1 MVLRVLRR
9 VLSGAERVSGK
20 KFRKEVPEGSEVEM
34 KNLAKIVSGGIAA
47 LCLAT
52 ALPASAAQL
61 SGDARAAIPH
71 DVQQLIVIDYR
82 AMQNSPAAMQLR
94 NKVMP
99 PELKSLEKALQ
110 VSGMNDNHDV
120 DELAFASYRPQGSTG
135 ESTRIIGLAQGQ
147 FSVDDIMANFKKKK
161 IKPVVLRANKIYPM
175 GSSGMQVVFLNPTT
189 MVFGQTDSLKQA
201 LDARDGMQAN
211 FLTNNAMTDMMASVQ
226 DQPLWSILDQKGTQ
240 TMMRSLMGEAAQV
253 GDYDTMKKRIL
264 SSYYTMDFQNGVQF
278 NLDVL
283 TPDTF
288 TAATMASLLNAAALY
303 KKMSGTDIE
312 KQAIDG
318 TKIDS
323 NSGKLIV
330 TYSSSDSQFATLL
343 QSSLF
348 QSVVH

>member
-1 MVLRVLRR
+1 M
-9 VLSGAERVSGK
+9 
-20 KFRKEVPEGSEVEM
+20 EM
-34 KNLAKIVSGGIAA
+34 NNFAKILSSGIAA

-52 ALPASAAQL
+52 ALPAPAAQL

-82 AMQNSPAAMQLR
+82 AMQNSPAAMQLK

-99 PELKSLEKALQ
+99 PELKNLERALQ

-120 DELAFASYRPQGSTG
+120 DQLAFASYRPKGATG
-135 ESTRIIGLAQGQ
+135 DATNIIGLAQGQ

-161 IKPVVLRANKIYPM
+161 IKAKVLRDNRIYPM
-175 GSSGMQVVFLNPTT
+175 GASGMQVVFLNATT
-189 MVFGQTDSLKQA
+189 MVFGQGDSLTQA
-201 LDARDGMQAN
+201 LDARDGLQSN
-211 FLTNNAMTDMMASVQ
+211 LLTNNPMTDMMASVQ
-226 DQPLWSILDQKGTQ
+226 DEPLWSILDQKGTQ
-240 TMMRSLMGEAAQV
+240 TMMRSLMGQASSF
-253 GDYDTMKKRIL
+253 GDFETVKKSIL
-264 SSYYTMDFQNGVQF
+264 TSYYTMDFQNGVKF

-283 TPDTF
+283 TPDSF

-303 KKMSGTDIE
+303 KKVSGSDIE
-312 KQAIDG
+312 KEAIDG

-323 NSGKLIV
+323 SSGKLLV
-330 TYSSSDSQFATLL
+330 SYASSDSQFATLL

>member
-1 MVLRVLRR
+1 MAQAKMVT
-9 VLSGAERVSGK
+9 SGLVNRPTCWHGTC
-20 KFRKEVPEGSEVEM
+20 PEGSEVTM
-34 KNLAKIVSGGIAA
+34 KNFAKILSGGIAA
-47 LCLAT
+47 LCLVT

-61 SGDARAAIPH
+61 SNDARAAIPH

-82 AMQNSPAAMQLR
+82 AMQNSPAAMQLK

-99 PELKSLEKALQ
+99 PELKGLEKALQ

-120 DELAFASYRPQGSTG
+120 DELAFASFRPKGATG
-135 ESTRIIGLAQGQ
+135 DSTRIIGIAQGQ
-147 FSVDDIMANFKKKK
+147 FSVDDLIANFKKKK
-161 IKPVVLRANKIYPM
+161 IKPTVLRDNKIYPM
-175 GSSGMQVVFLNPTT
+175 GASGMRVVFLNPTT

-201 LDARDGMQAN
+201 LDARDGLQAS
-211 FLTNNAMTDMMASVQ
+211 FLTNNTMTDMMASVQ
-226 DQPLWSILDQKGTQ
+226 DQPLWSILDQKGSQ
-240 TMMRSLMGEAAQV
+240 TMMRSLMGEASQV
-253 GDYDTMKKRIL
+253 GDYDTIKKRIL
-264 SSYYTMDFQNGVQF
+264 SSWYTMDFQNGVKF

-323 NSGKLIV
+323 SSGKLIV
-330 TYSSSDSQFATLL
+330 SYSSSDSQFATLL

-348 QSVVH
+348 QTVVH

>member
-1 MVLRVLRR
+1 M
-9 VLSGAERVSGK
+9 
-20 KFRKEVPEGSEVEM
+20 
-34 KNLAKIVSGGIAA
+34 
-47 LCLAT
+47 
-52 ALPASAAQL
+52 PASAAQL
-61 SGDARAAIPH
+61 SGDAQAAIPH

-82 AMQNSPAAMQLR
+82 AMQNSQAAMQLKNR
-94 NKVMP
+94 VMP

-120 DELAFASYRPQGSTG
+120 DELAFASFRPKGATG
-135 ESTRIIGLAQGQ
+135 DSTRIIGLAQGQ
-147 FSVDDIMANFKKKK
+147 FPLADIMANFKKKK
-161 IKPVVLRANKIYPM
+161 IKPILVRDNKIYPM

-201 LDARDGMQAN
+201 LDSRDGLQAS
-211 FLTNNAMTDMMASVQ
+211 FLTNNDMAGMMASVQ

-240 TMMRSLMGEAAQV
+240 TMMRSLMGGASQM
-253 GDYDTMKKRIL
+253 GDDDTIKKRIL
-264 SSYYTMDFQNGVQF
+264 TSWYSMDFQNGVQF

-288 TAATMASLLNAAALY
+288 TAASMASLLNAAALY

-323 NSGKLIV
+323 SSGKLIV
-330 TYSSSDSQFATLL
+330 SYSSSDSQFATLL
-343 QSSLF
+343 QSNLF
-348 QSVVH
+348 QTVVH

>member
-1 MVLRVLRR
+1 
-9 VLSGAERVSGK
+9 
-20 KFRKEVPEGSEVEM
+20 M
-34 KNLAKIVSGGIAA
+34 KNLAKFLSGGFAA
-47 LCLAT
+47 LCLVT
-52 ALPASAAQL
+52 AMPAFAAQL

-82 AMQNSPAAMQLR
+82 AMQNSPAAMQLK

-99 PELKSLEKALQ
+99 PELKGLEKALQ

-120 DELAFASYRPQGSTG
+120 DQLAFASFRPKGATG
-135 ESTRIIGLAQGQ
+135 DSTRIIGLAQGQ
-147 FSVDDIMANFKKKK
+147 FSLEDIMANFKKKK
-161 IKPVVLRANKIYPM
+161 IKPIVLRDNKIYPM
-175 GSSGMQVVFLNPTT
+175 GASGMQVVFLNPTT

-201 LDARDGMQAN
+201 LDSRDGLQPSL
-211 FLTNNAMTDMMASVQ
+211 LTNSPMTDMMASVQ
-226 DQPLWSILDQKGTQ
+226 DEPLWSILDQKGTQ
-240 TMMRSLMGEAAQV
+240 TMMRSLMGEAAQA
-253 GDYDTMKKRIL
+253 GDYDTLKKRIL
-264 SSYYTMDFQNGVQF
+264 TSYYTMDFQNGVKF
-278 NLDVL
+278 NLNVL

-303 KKMSGTDIE
+303 KKLSGTDIE

-323 NSGKLIV
+323 NSGKLLV
-330 TYSSSDSQFATLL
+330 SYASSDSQFATLL

>member
-1 MVLRVLRR
+1 MKNFAKI
-9 VLSGAERVSGK
+9 LSGGV
-20 KFRKEVPEGSEVEM
+20 
-34 KNLAKIVSGGIAA
+34 AA

-82 AMQNSPAAMQLR
+82 AMQNSPAAMQLK

-99 PELKSLEKALQ
+99 PELKSLEQALQ

-120 DELAFASYRPQGSTG
+120 DQLAFASYRPKGVTG
-135 ESTRIIGLAQGQ
+135 DSTRIIGLAQGQ
-147 FSVDDIMANFKKKK
+147 FALDDIMANFKKKK
-161 IKPVVLRANKIYPM
+161 IKPKLLRDNKIYPM

-189 MVFGQTDSLKQA
+189 MVFGQADSLKQA
-201 LDARDGMQAN
+201 LDSRDGLQPS
-211 FLTNNAMTDMMASVQ
+211 FLTNNDMTSMMASVQ

-240 TMMRSLMGEAAQV
+240 TMMRSLMGGASQM
-253 GDYDTMKKRIL
+253 GDDDTIKKRIL
-264 SSYYTMDFQNGVQF
+264 TSWYSMDFQNGVQF

-288 TAATMASLLNAAALY
+288 TAASMASLLNAAALY

-323 NSGKLIV
+323 SSGRLIV
-330 TYSSSDSQFATLL
+330 SYASSDSQFATLL
-343 QSSLF
+343 QSNLF
-348 QSVVH
+348 QTVVH

>member
-1 MVLRVLRR
+1 
-9 VLSGAERVSGK
+9 
-20 KFRKEVPEGSEVEM
+20 M
-34 KNLAKIVSGGIAA
+34 KNFAKILSGGIAA
-47 LCLAT
+47 LCLVP

-82 AMQNSPAAMQLR
+82 AMQNSPAAMQLK

-120 DELAFASYRPQGSTG
+120 DELAFASYRPKGVTG
-135 ESTRIIGLAQGQ
+135 DQTRIIGLAQGQ

-161 IKPVVLRANKIYPM
+161 IKPTMLRDNKIYPM
-175 GSSGMQVVFLNPTT
+175 GASGMRVVFLNPTT

-201 LDARDGMQAN
+201 LDARDGLQPS
-211 FLTNNAMTDMMASVQ
+211 FLTNNTMTDMMTSVQ
-226 DQPLWSILDQKGTQ
+226 DQPLWSILDQKGSQ
-240 TMMRSLMGEAAQV
+240 TMMRSLMGEASQM
-253 GDYDTMKKRIL
+253 GDYDTIKKRIL
-264 SSYYTMDFQNGVQF
+264 SSWYTMDFQNGVQF

-288 TAATMASLLNAAALY
+288 TAASMASLLNAAALY

-323 NSGKLIV
+323 SSGKLIV
-330 TYSSSDSQFATLL
+330 SYSSSDSQFATLL

-348 QSVVH
+348 QTVVH

>member
-1 MVLRVLRR
+1 
-9 VLSGAERVSGK
+9 
-20 KFRKEVPEGSEVEM
+20 M
-34 KNLAKIVSGGIAA
+34 KNFAKILSGGIAA

-52 ALPASAAQL
+52 AVPASAAQL
-61 SGDARAAIPH
+61 SGDAQAAIPH

-82 AMQNSPAAMQLR
+82 AMQNSPAAMQLKNR
-94 NKVMP
+94 VMP

-120 DELAFASYRPQGSTG
+120 DELAFASFRPKGATG
-135 ESTRIIGLAQGQ
+135 DSTRIIGLAQGQ
-147 FSVDDIMANFKKKK
+147 FPLADIMANFKKKK
-161 IKPVVLRANKIYPM
+161 IKPILVRDNRIYPM

-201 LDARDGMQAN
+201 LDSRDGLQAS
-211 FLTNNAMTDMMASVQ
+211 FLTNSDMTGMMASVQ

-240 TMMRSLMGEAAQV
+240 TMMRSLMGGASQM
-253 GDYDTMKKRIL
+253 GDDDTIKKRIL
-264 SSYYTMDFQNGVQF
+264 TSWYSMDFQNGVQF

-288 TAATMASLLNAAALY
+288 TAASMASLLNAAALY

-323 NSGKLIV
+323 SSGRLIV
-330 TYSSSDSQFATLL
+330 SYSSSDSQFATLL
-343 QSSLF
+343 QSNLF
-348 QSVVH
+348 QTVVH

>member
-1 MVLRVLRR
+1 
-9 VLSGAERVSGK
+9 
-20 KFRKEVPEGSEVEM
+20 M
-34 KNLAKIVSGGIAA
+34 KNFAKILSGGIAA
-47 LCLAT
+47 LCLVT

-61 SGDARAAIPH
+61 SNDARAAIPH

-82 AMQNSPAAMQLR
+82 AMQNSPAAMQLK

-99 PELKSLEKALQ
+99 PELKGLEKALQ

-120 DELAFASYRPQGSTG
+120 DELAFASFRPKGATG
-135 ESTRIIGLAQGQ
+135 DSTRIIGIAQGQ
-147 FSVDDIMANFKKKK
+147 FSVDDLIANFKKKK
-161 IKPVVLRANKIYPM
+161 IKPTVLRDNKIYPM
-175 GSSGMQVVFLNPTT
+175 GASGMRVVFLNPTT

-201 LDARDGMQAN
+201 LDARDGLQAS
-211 FLTNNAMTDMMASVQ
+211 FLTNNTMTDMMASVQ
-226 DQPLWSILDQKGTQ
+226 DQPLWSILDQKGSQ
-240 TMMRSLMGEAAQV
+240 TMMRSLMGEASQV
-253 GDYDTMKKRIL
+253 GDYDTIKKRIL
-264 SSYYTMDFQNGVQF
+264 SSWYTMDFQNGVKF

-323 NSGKLIV
+323 SSGKLIV
-330 TYSSSDSQFATLL
+330 SYSSSDSQFATLL

-348 QSVVH
+348 QTVVH

>member
-1 MVLRVLRR
+1 
-9 VLSGAERVSGK
+9 
-20 KFRKEVPEGSEVEM
+20 
-34 KNLAKIVSGGIAA
+34 
-47 LCLAT
+47 
-52 ALPASAAQL
+52 
-61 SGDARAAIPH
+61 
-71 DVQQLIVIDYR
+71 
-82 AMQNSPAAMQLR
+82 
-94 NKVMP
+94 MP

-135 ESTRIIGLAQGQ
+135 ESTRIIGVAQGQ

-264 SSYYTMDFQNGVQF
+264 SSYYSMDFQNGVQF

>member
-1 MVLRVLRR
+1 
-9 VLSGAERVSGK
+9 
-20 KFRKEVPEGSEVEM
+20 M
-34 KNLAKIVSGGIAA
+34 KNLAKLLSGGIAA

-52 ALPASAAQL
+52 AMPATAAQL
-61 SGDARAAIPH
+61 SADARAAIPH

-82 AMQNSPAAMQLR
+82 AMQNSSAAMQLK

-99 PELKSLEKALQ
+99 PELKSLEQALQ

-120 DELAFASYRPQGSTG
+120 DELAFASYRPKGSTG
-135 ESTRIIGLAQGQ
+135 DSTQIIGLAQGQ
-147 FSVDDIMANFKKKK
+147 FSLENIMANFKKKK
-161 IKPVVLRANKIYPM
+161 VKPAVLRDNRIYPM
-175 GSSGMQVVFLNPTT
+175 GGSGMQVVFLNPTT
-189 MVFGQTDSLKQA
+189 MVFGMRDSLRQA
-201 LDARDGMQAN
+201 LDARDGLQAN
-211 FLTNNAMTDMMASVQ
+211 LLTNNTMTDMMASVQ
-226 DQPLWSILDQKGTQ
+226 DEPLWSVLDQKGTQ
-240 TMMRSLMGEAAQV
+240 TMMRSLLGQASTI
-253 GDYDTMKKRIL
+253 GDYDTIKKRIL
-264 SSYYTMDFQNGVQF
+264 SSWYTMDFQNGVKF

-288 TAATMASLLNAAALY
+288 SAATMASLLNAAALY

-323 NSGKLIV
+323 SAGKLIV
-330 TYSSSDSQFATLL
+330 SYSSSDREFATLL

>member
-1 MVLRVLRR
+1 
-9 VLSGAERVSGK
+9 
-20 KFRKEVPEGSEVEM
+20 M
-34 KNLAKIVSGGIAA
+34 KNLAKILSGGVAA

-52 ALPASAAQL
+52 ALPATAAQL

-82 AMQNSPAAMQLR
+82 AMQNSSAAMQLKG
-94 NKVMP
+94 KVMP

-120 DELAFASYRPQGSTG
+120 DQLAFASYRPKGATG
-135 ESTRIIGLAQGQ
+135 DSTRIIGLAQGQ

-161 IKPVVLRANKIYPM
+161 IKPTLVRDNKIYPM
-175 GSSGMQVVFLNPTT
+175 GASGMQVVFLNPTT
-189 MVFGQTDSLKQA
+189 MVFGQGDSLKQA
-201 LDARDGMQAN
+201 LDARDGLQAN
-211 FLTNNAMTDMMASVQ
+211 FLTNTAMTDMMASVQ

-240 TMMRSLMGEAAQV
+240 TMMRSLMGQASNIA
-253 GDYDTMKKRIL
+253 DFNTIKKSIQT
-264 SSYYTMDFQNGVQF
+264 SWYSMDFQNGVKF
-278 NLDVL
+278 DLDVL

-303 KKMSGTDIE
+303 KKVSGTDIE

-323 NSGKLIV
+323 SQGKLIV
-330 TYSSSDSQFATLL
+330 SYASSDSQFATLL

>member
-1 MVLRVLRR
+1 MKNFVKI
-9 VLSGAERVSGK
+9 LSGGV
-20 KFRKEVPEGSEVEM
+20 
-34 KNLAKIVSGGIAA
+34 AA

-61 SGDARAAIPH
+61 SGDAQAAIPH

-82 AMQNSPAAMQLR
+82 AMQNSPAAMQLK

-120 DELAFASYRPQGSTG
+120 DELAFASFRPKGATG
-135 ESTRIIGLAQGQ
+135 DSTRIIGLAQGQ
-147 FSVDDIMANFKKKK
+147 FPLADIMANFKKKK
-161 IKPVVLRANKIYPM
+161 IKPILVRDNKIYPM

-201 LDARDGMQAN
+201 LDSRDGLQAS
-211 FLTNNAMTDMMASVQ
+211 FLTNNDMTGMMASVQ

-240 TMMRSLMGEAAQV
+240 TMMRSLMGGASQM
-253 GDYDTMKKRIL
+253 GDDDTIKKRIL
-264 SSYYTMDFQNGVQF
+264 TSWYSMDFQNGVQF

-288 TAATMASLLNAAALY
+288 TAASMASLLNAAALY

-323 NSGKLIV
+323 SSGRLIV
-330 TYSSSDSQFATLL
+330 SYSSSDSQFATLL
-343 QSSLF
+343 QSNLF
-348 QSVVH
+348 QTVVH

>member
-1 MVLRVLRR
+1 
-9 VLSGAERVSGK
+9 
-20 KFRKEVPEGSEVEM
+20 M
-34 KNLAKIVSGGIAA
+34 KNLAKYLSGGIAA

-52 ALPASAAQL
+52 AMPATAAQL
-61 SGDARAAIPH
+61 SADARAAIPH

-82 AMQNSPAAMQLR
+82 AMQNSAAAMQLKS
-94 NKVMP
+94 KVMP
-99 PELKSLEKALQ
+99 PELKSLEQALQ

-120 DELAFASYRPQGSTG
+120 DELAFASYRPKGTTG
-135 ESTRIIGLAQGQ
+135 DTTQIIGLAQGQ

-161 IKPVVLRANKIYPM
+161 IKPAVLRDNRIYPM
-175 GSSGMQVVFLNPTT
+175 GGSGMQVVFLNPTT
-189 MVFGQTDSLKQA
+189 MVFGMRDSLRQA
-201 LDARDGMQAN
+201 LDARDGLQSN
-211 FLTNNAMTDMMASVQ
+211 LLSNNTMTDMMASVQ
-226 DQPLWSILDQKGTQ
+226 DEPLWSVLDQKGTQ
-240 TMMRSLMGEAAQV
+240 TMMRSLLGQASTI
-253 GDYDTMKKRIL
+253 GDYDTIKKRIL
-264 SSYYTMDFQNGVQF
+264 SSWYTMDFQNGVKF

-323 NSGKLIV
+323 SAGKLIV
-330 TYSSSDSQFATLL
+330 SYSSSDREFATLL

>member
-1 MVLRVLRR
+1 MKNFAKI
-9 VLSGAERVSGK
+9 LSGGV
-20 KFRKEVPEGSEVEM
+20 
-34 KNLAKIVSGGIAA
+34 AA

-52 ALPASAAQL
+52 AMPASAAQL
-61 SGDARAAIPH
+61 SGDAQAAIPH

-82 AMQNSPAAMQLR
+82 AMQNSQAAMQLKNR
-94 NKVMP
+94 VMP

-120 DELAFASYRPQGSTG
+120 DELAFASFRPKGATG
-135 ESTRIIGLAQGQ
+135 DSTRIIGLAQGQ
-147 FSVDDIMANFKKKK
+147 FPLADIMANFKKKK
-161 IKPVVLRANKIYPM
+161 IKPILVRDNKIYPM

-201 LDARDGMQAN
+201 LDSRDGLQAS
-211 FLTNNAMTDMMASVQ
+211 FLTNNDMTGMMASVQ

-240 TMMRSLMGEAAQV
+240 TMMRSLMGGASQM
-253 GDYDTMKKRIL
+253 GDDDTIKKRIL
-264 SSYYTMDFQNGVQF
+264 TSWYSMDFQNGVQF

-288 TAATMASLLNAAALY
+288 TAASMASLLNAAALY

-323 NSGKLIV
+323 SSGKLIV
-330 TYSSSDSQFATLL
+330 SYSSSDSQFATLL
-343 QSSLF
+343 QSNLF
-348 QSVVH
+348 QTVVH

>member
-1 MVLRVLRR
+1 MKNFAKI
-9 VLSGAERVSGK
+9 LSGGV
-20 KFRKEVPEGSEVEM
+20 
-34 KNLAKIVSGGIAA
+34 AA

-52 ALPASAAQL
+52 AMPASAAQL
-61 SGDARAAIPH
+61 SGDAQAAIPH

-82 AMQNSPAAMQLR
+82 AMQNSQAAMQLKNR
-94 NKVMP
+94 VMP

-120 DELAFASYRPQGSTG
+120 DELAFASFRPKGATG
-135 ESTRIIGLAQGQ
+135 DSTRIIGIAQGQ
-147 FSVDDIMANFKKKK
+147 FPLADIMANFKKKK
-161 IKPVVLRANKIYPM
+161 IKPILVRDNKIYPM

-201 LDARDGMQAN
+201 LDSRDGLQAS
-211 FLTNNAMTDMMASVQ
+211 FLTNNDMTGMMASVQ

-240 TMMRSLMGEAAQV
+240 TMMRSLMGGASQM
-253 GDYDTMKKRIL
+253 GDDDTIKKRIL
-264 SSYYTMDFQNGVQF
+264 TSWYSMDFQNGVQF

-288 TAATMASLLNAAALY
+288 TAASMASLLNAAALY

-323 NSGKLIV
+323 SSGRLIV
-330 TYSSSDSQFATLL
+330 SYSSSDSQFATLL
-343 QSSLF
+343 QSNLF
-348 QSVVH
+348 QTVVH

>member
-1 MVLRVLRR
+1 
-9 VLSGAERVSGK
+9 
-20 KFRKEVPEGSEVEM
+20 M
-34 KNLAKIVSGGIAA
+34 KNLAKFLSGGIAA
-47 LCLAT
+47 LCLVSAM
-52 ALPASAAQL
+52 PASAAQL

-82 AMQNSPAAMQLR
+82 AMQNSPAAMQLK

-99 PELKSLEKALQ
+99 QELKGLEKALQ

-120 DELAFASYRPQGSTG
+120 DELAFASFRPKGATG
-135 ESTRIIGLAQGQ
+135 DSTRIIGLAQGQ
-147 FSVDDIMANFKKKK
+147 FSLDDIMANFKKKK
-161 IKPVVLRANKIYPM
+161 IKPVVLRDNKIYPM

-201 LDARDGMQAN
+201 LDSRDGLQPS
-211 FLTNNAMTDMMASVQ
+211 FLTNNEMTDMMGSVQ
-226 DQPLWSILDQKGTQ
+226 DEPLWSILDQKGTQ

-253 GDYDTMKKRIL
+253 GDYDTLKKRIL
-264 SSYYTMDFQNGVQF
+264 TSYYTMDFQNGVKF
-278 NLDVL
+278 NLNVL

-323 NSGKLIV
+323 SAGKLIV
-330 TYSSSDSQFATLL
+330 SYSSSDSQFATLL

>member
-120 DELAFASYRPQGSTG
+120 DELAFASYRPVGATG
-135 ESTRIIGLAQGQ
+135 DFTRIIGIAQGQ
-147 FSVDDIMANFKKKK
+147 FPLDDIMANFKKKK
-161 IKPVVLRANKIYPM
+161 IKPVVLRDNKI
-175 GSSGMQVVFLNPTT
+175 G
-189 MVFGQTDSLKQA
+189 
-201 LDARDGMQAN
+201 
-211 FLTNNAMTDMMASVQ
+211 
-226 DQPLWSILDQKGTQ
+226 
-240 TMMRSLMGEAAQV
+240 
-253 GDYDTMKKRIL
+253 
-264 SSYYTMDFQNGVQF
+264 
-278 NLDVL
+278 
-283 TPDTF
+283 
-288 TAATMASLLNAAALY
+288 
-303 KKMSGTDIE
+303 
-312 KQAIDG
+312 
-318 TKIDS
+318 
-323 NSGKLIV
+323 
-330 TYSSSDSQFATLL
+330 
-343 QSSLF
+343 
-348 QSVVH
+348 

>member
-1 MVLRVLRR
+1 MKNFAKI
-9 VLSGAERVSGK
+9 LSGGV
-20 KFRKEVPEGSEVEM
+20 
-34 KNLAKIVSGGIAA
+34 AA

-61 SGDARAAIPH
+61 SGDAQAAIPH

-82 AMQNSPAAMQLR
+82 AMQNSPAAMQLKNR
-94 NKVMP
+94 VMP

-120 DELAFASYRPQGSTG
+120 DELAFASFRPKGATG
-135 ESTRIIGLAQGQ
+135 DSTRIIGLAQGQ
-147 FSVDDIMANFKKKK
+147 FPLADIMANFKKKK
-161 IKPVVLRANKIYPM
+161 IKPILVRDNKIYPM

-201 LDARDGMQAN
+201 LDSRDGLQAS
-211 FLTNNAMTDMMASVQ
+211 FLTNNDMTGMMASVQ

-240 TMMRSLMGEAAQV
+240 TMMRSLMGGASQM
-253 GDYDTMKKRIL
+253 GDDDTIKKRIL
-264 SSYYTMDFQNGVQF
+264 TSWYSMDFQNGVQF

-288 TAATMASLLNAAALY
+288 TAASMASLLNAAALY

-323 NSGKLIV
+323 SSGRLIV
-330 TYSSSDSQFATLL
+330 SYSSSDSQFATLL
-343 QSSLF
+343 QSNLF
-348 QSVVH
+348 QTVVH

>member
-1 MVLRVLRR
+1 MRNFAKI
-9 VLSGAERVSGK
+9 LSGGV
-20 KFRKEVPEGSEVEM
+20 
-34 KNLAKIVSGGIAA
+34 AA

-52 ALPASAAQL
+52 GLPATAAQL
-61 SGDARAAIPH
+61 AGDARAAIPH

-82 AMQNSPAAMQLR
+82 AMQNSPAAMQLK

-120 DELAFASYRPQGSTG
+120 DQLAFASYRPAGVKG
-135 ESTRIIGLAQGQ
+135 DSTRIIGIAQGQ
-147 FSVDDIMANFKKKK
+147 FSLEDIMANFKKKK
-161 IKPVVLRANKIYPM
+161 VKPTLLRDNKIYPM
-175 GSSGMQVVFLNPTT
+175 GSSGMRVVFLNPTT

-201 LDARDGMQAN
+201 LDARDGLQPS
-211 FLTNNAMTDMMASVQ
+211 FLTNNTMTDMMTSVQ

-240 TMMRSLMGEAAQV
+240 TMMRSLMGEASQM
-253 GDYDTMKKRIL
+253 GDYDTIKKRIL
-264 SSYYTMDFQNGVQF
+264 SSWYSMDFQNGVQF

-288 TAATMASLLNAAALY
+288 TAASMASLLNAAALY
-303 KKMSGTDIE
+303 KKMSGSDIE

-323 NSGKLIV
+323 SSGKLIV
-330 TYSSSDSQFATLL
+330 SYSSSDSQFATLL

-348 QSVVH
+348 QTVVH